1 MYSAAP
7 CTCFAAESCGR
18 ARWTWPRAC
27 SPPPCAEGSGVGGEG
42 VELKRAEL
50 ISASTARPSPQARAP
65 TPRPP
70 SRPSPARGEGLA
82 AALFTLSSTA
92 LLRGIRHLAPSA
104 DAGLARPAR
113 RDLGQ
118 HLEEQVARHK
128 RAVCSRCA
136 LVGERREIPGKRLER
151 GLP

>member
-18 ARWTWPRAC
+18 ARWTWRRAC
-27 SPPPCAEGSGVGGEG
+27 SRPPCAEGSGVGGEG
-42 VELKRAEL
+42 VELKRA
-50 ISASTARPSPQARAP
+50 AP

-70 SRPSPARGEGLA
+70 SRPSPATGEGLA